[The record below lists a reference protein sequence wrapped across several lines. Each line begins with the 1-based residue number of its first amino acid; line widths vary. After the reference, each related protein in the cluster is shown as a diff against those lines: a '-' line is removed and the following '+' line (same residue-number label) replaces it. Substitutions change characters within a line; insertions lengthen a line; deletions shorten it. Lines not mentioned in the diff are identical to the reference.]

1 VRELPLYPTLYEVN
15 TRVTLAEIRPGATLD
30 DLPDA
35 FLDRLAGL
43 GVDLVWMLGVW
54 QTGPAGRAVS
64 RSQADWRQEFL
75 AELPDLREEDITGS
89 PFAVQA
95 YRTHRDFG
103 GDAALARLR
112 ERLHRRGLQLMLD
125 LVPNHTAPDHAWVR
139 SHPEFYVHGSAA
151 ELEREPQNY
160 CRVETE
166 RGPAVLAHG
175 KDPYFAGWP
184 DTLQLNYRHPGF
196 RAAMIDEMLAIADRC
211 DGVRCDMAM
220 LVLPEVI
227 GRTWGDRSRPAD
239 GAAAV
244 DASFWPEAIGR
255 VRARH
260 RGFLFLAEVY
270 WDLEWELLQQGFDW
284 TYDKRLYDRLA
295 AGETAGVRA
304 HLGAGLDFQRRC
316 ARFLENHDEP
326 RAAAVFPFARHRAAA
341 LIAFLTPGLRFLHDG
356 QLEGRRV
363 CLSMHLG
370 RRRAEAV
377 DAEVQDFYARLLEC
391 LRRAG
396 PRAGQWRLCPCRPA
410 WEGNPTS
417 EAFVAFTWD
426 EKEGPPLLAAVNAG
440 PTRGQCYA
448 GLPWAELAGKRVVL
462 RDLLSA
468 ARYERDGS
476 DLVAHGLYLDVPAWG
491 SHLFEVLAA

>member
-1 VRELPLYPTLYEVN
+1 VRELPIYPTQYEVN
-15 TRVTLAEIRPGATLD
+15 TRVSLAEVRPGATLD

-35 FLDRLAGL
+35 FLDRLAAL
-43 GVDLVWMLGVW
+43 GVDVVWMLGVW

-64 RSQADWRQEFL
+64 RSRPDWRHEFL

-103 GDAALARLR
+103 GDEALGRLR
-112 ERLHRRGLQLMLD
+112 ERLRRRGLRLLLD

-139 SHPEFYVHGSAA
+139 AHPEFYIHGSAA

-166 RGPAVLAHG
+166 RGPAILAHG
-175 KDPYFAGWP
+175 KDPYFPGWP
-184 DTLQLNYRHPGF
+184 DTVQLNYRHPGM
-196 RAAMIDEMLAIADRC
+196 RAAMIEEMLAIADRC
-211 DGVRCDMAM
+211 DGIRCDMAM
-220 LVLPEVI
+220 LLLPEVI
-227 GRTWGDRSRPAD
+227 GRTWGDRSLPAG
-239 GAAAV
+239 GAAPV
-244 DASFWPEAIGR
+244 DAPFWPEAIGR

-260 RGFLFLAEVY
+260 PGFLFLAEVY
-270 WDLEWELLQQGFDW
+270 WDLEWDLLQQGFDW

-295 AGETAGVRA
+295 AGDAAGVRA

-326 RAAAVFPFARHRAAA
+326 RAAAVFPFDRHRGAA
-341 LIAFLTPGLRFLHDG
+341 LVAFLTPGLRFLHDG

-363 CLSMHLG
+363 RLSMHLG
-370 RRRAEAV
+370 RRRAEVV
-377 DAEVQDFYARLLEC
+377 DPEVQSFYARLLEC
-391 LRRAG
+391 LRLPG
-396 PRAGQWRLCPCRPA
+396 PRAGHWRLCPCRPA
-410 WEGNPTS
+410 WEGNPTAD
-417 EAFVAFTWD
+417 AFVVFAWD
-426 EKEGPPLLAAVNAG
+426 EREEPPLLAAVNAG
-440 PTRGQCYA
+440 PTQGQCYV
-448 GLPWAELAGKRVVL
+448 GLPWKEIAGQRVVL

-476 DLVAHGLYLDVPAWG
+476 ELLAHGLYLDVPAWG
-491 SHLFEVLAA
+491 CHLFEVLVE